1 MDENQEIEQ
10 SLENELDAELS
21 TNSEEQIEDVETS
34 EIEDDSADD
43 TESEYDEVEL
53 DGEKY
58 KVPSKIKE
66 AILRHEDYTRKT
78 QEVAETRKQIESER
92 AVLEQERQL
101 AAQSFQRQQANFEAH
116 AKLASLNE
124 QLSAYEQADWT
135 SLSNQDPV
143 EAQKLF
149 MQFSQ
154 LKDAKAKLAGYISQ
168 SEQQATQ
175 ERQQHLARAIEQ
187 GHAQLTK
194 EIPNWNASLA
204 KEVSASA
211 VNLGFSES
219 ELNQIIDPRHV
230 KALYYAKIGYEAM
243 QKAKAK
249 PTGNV
254 TPLKTVKA
262 SSDSNKVDPEKMSI
276 DEWTK
281 WRERQLNRKG

>member
-10 SLENELDAELS
+10 SVEIGLDTDTS
-21 TNSEEQIEDVETS
+21 DNSEEQIEDVEPLDN
-34 EIEDDSADD
+34 EDDSADA
-43 TESEYDEVEL
+43 TESDEEVEI

-58 KVPSKIKE
+58 KVPSKLKE
-66 AILRHEDYTRKT
+66 AIMRHEDYTRKT

-116 AKLASLNE
+116 ARLSSLDQ
-124 QLSAYEQADWT
+124 QLQVFQQADWT

-154 LKDAKAKLAGYISQ
+154 LKDQKAQLAGYISQ
-168 SEQQATQ
+168 SEQQAIQ
-175 ERQQHLARAIEQ
+175 DRQQQLAQAIEQ
-187 GHAQLTK
+187 GHTQLTK

-204 KEVSASA
+204 KDVSSSA
-211 VNLGFSES
+211 MNLGFSEA

-249 PTGNV
+249 PAGNL
-254 TPLKTVKA
+254 TPLKTVK
-262 SSDSNKVDPEKMSI
+262 SSTDSSKVDPEKMSVE
-276 DEWTK
+276 EWAK